1 MIRSLVVVLLALLV
15 SPALAANP
23 VKVQADTFVV
33 DQARSLAT
41 FTGNVIV
48 TRTDLTIWADEVQV
62 SYGGGGVQDI
72 KTLTAI
78 GSVRL
83 KTRDQEATGARA
95 TFNPTTQ
102 ILRLSGDV
110 TVVNASGTLN
120 GPELVL
126 DLVAQTATFTSAGG
140 GRVTGVFTPQ

>member
-1 MIRSLVVVLLALLV
+1 MIRPLAFALLALFAT
-15 SPALAANP
+15 PALAANP
-23 VKVQADTFVV
+23 VQVQADTFVV
-33 DQARSLAT
+33 DQVKSLAT
-41 FTGNVIV
+41 FTGNVVV
-48 TRTDLTIWADEVQV
+48 TRADLTIWADEVQV

-95 TFNPTTQ
+95 TFNPATQ
-102 ILRLSGDV
+102 ILRLTGDV
-110 TVVNASGTLN
+110 TVVNASGTLH

-126 DLVAQTATFTSAGG
+126 NLVEQTATFSSAGG